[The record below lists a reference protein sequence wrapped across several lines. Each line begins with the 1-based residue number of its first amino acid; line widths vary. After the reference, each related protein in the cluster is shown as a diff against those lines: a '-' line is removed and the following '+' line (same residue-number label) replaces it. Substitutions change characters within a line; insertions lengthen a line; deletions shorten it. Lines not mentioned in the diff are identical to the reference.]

1 MISLR
6 LLPST
11 WPMLVK
17 VPLVV
22 AMLMSL
28 MSMGVSYMIYDRMTR
43 SQQGALEKLAET
55 YLDGVS
61 AALMPH
67 VIRRDSWEVFDTL
80 DRAREKYASVKAT
93 YTVVA
98 LTDGVILASSNP
110 ARFPLASPLPDQ
122 LRSPFKDG
130 QYLHINAKEGVAWV
144 WRPLVEA
151 DQTVGDLFAE
161 LDIFHI
167 LQERQRVLFTLFFGA
182 FMLTLTFVLIGYL
195 AVHRMLQ
202 PLGMLNRY
210 VENIRHERDEP
221 LPPGMLN
228 EKTEFGMLFG
238 RFDAMRVAIRERAD
252 LAAKLAEEEK
262 LALIGKLASSM
273 AHEVNNPL
281 GGMRNAIDTIRK
293 HGNDETVWTRSLD
306 LLERGLEGIANVT
319 RATLVTYKGGSD
331 PEKLTFRDMEDL
343 QFLVQHILKR
353 RNLILRWTNTLPQ
366 DVYVDGGSVR
376 QIALNLLLNA
386 CEASPNGA
394 EVFFRTSFLDGQVNV
409 IVEDQGGG
417 IPENVK
423 DQLLNPSISG
433 VPESSFG
440 LGAWTVGMLTK
451 RLDGTIAV
459 ETKAENGTIVTVRF
473 PSRGG

>member
-1 MISLR
+1 MTRSR

-11 WPMLVK
+11 WPMIIK
-17 VPLVV
+17 APLVV
-22 AMLMSL
+22 ALLMSL

-43 SQQGALEKLAET
+43 SQQGALEKMAET
-55 YLDGVS
+55 YMDGVS

-80 DRAREKYASVKAT
+80 DRAQEHYASVKSI

-98 LTDGVILASSNP
+98 LTDGEILASSNP
-110 ARFPLASPLPDQ
+110 ERFPLASQLPVA
-122 LRSPFKDG
+122 LRAPFVNG
-130 QYLHINAKEGVAWV
+130 QHLHINAGEGVAWV

-151 DQTVGDLFAE
+151 DQPVGDLFAE
-161 LDIFHI
+161 LDISHL
-167 LQERQRVLFTLFFGA
+167 LQERQRVLVTLFSGA
-182 FMLTLTFVLIGYL
+182 FLLTVVFVLIGYL
-195 AVHRMLQ
+195 AVHRMLH
-202 PLGMLNRY
+202 PLDLLSRY
-210 VENIRHERDEP
+210 VESIRHGRNEP

-228 EKTEFGMLFG
+228 EKTEFGTLFR
-238 RFDAMRVAIRERAD
+238 RFDAMKIAILERAD

-293 HGNDETVWTRSLD
+293 HGDEETVRTRSLD

-319 RATLVTYKGGSD
+319 RATLVTYKGGST
-331 PEKLTFRDMEDL
+331 PERLTFRDMEDL

-353 RNLILRWTNTLPQ
+353 KNLNLRWTNTLPQ
-366 DVYVDGGSVR
+366 DIHVDGGSVR

-386 CEASPNGA
+386 CEASPDGA
-394 EVFFRTSFLDGQVNV
+394 EVFFQAYYSDGRIHVV
-409 IVEDQGGG
+409 VEDQGSG

-433 VPESSFG
+433 VPEISSG

-451 RLDGTIAV
+451 RLNGTISV
-459 ETKAENGTIVTVRF
+459 ETKPEDGTIVTVRF
-473 PSRGG
+473 PSLGG